1 MGELSLAGY
10 SSSTRSGRWSFSTK
24 LTQSGDMVAV
34 SSLEMSFVS
43 SLQYLGA
50 LISAIPCFRTVSLTV
65 SYQKALKLSGTAR
78 NKLQVRQVC
87 FLMTSYLEGN
97 HKENKGTSKMQKA
110 FKYSQNENILL
121 FRP

>member
-97 HKENKGTSKMQKA
+97 HKEN
-110 FKYSQNENILL
+110 NNLL
-121 FRP
+121 NPDSLQRLNPPASDS